1 MRMQVEVKFNLPLM
15 QPKRDAQ
22 SEPTDGR
29 HRSAE
34 PWLCAAVKYKQ
45 YCHHDTVSSL
55 KLKVDQET
63 LR

>member
-1 MRMQVEVKFNLPLM
+1 M

-29 HRSAE
+29 HLVSAE
-34 PWLCAAVKYKQ
+34 PWLCAAVKLKYKH

-55 KLKVDQET
+55 NLKVEQET

>member
-22 SEPTDGR
+22 SEPTDGLV
-29 HRSAE
+29 SAE
-34 PWLCAAVKYKQ
+34 PWLCAAVKHKH

-55 KLKVDQET
+55 KLKVEQET